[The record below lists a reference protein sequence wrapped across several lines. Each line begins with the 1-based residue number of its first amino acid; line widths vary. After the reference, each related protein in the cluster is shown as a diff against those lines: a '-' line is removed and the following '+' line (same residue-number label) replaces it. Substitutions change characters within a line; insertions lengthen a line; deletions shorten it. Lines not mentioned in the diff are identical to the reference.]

1 MNVNLDT
8 FNRQLAG
15 LTGRFA
21 DLGAKLAEAA
31 REMQDGGAPPAEA
44 LVEALAAARA
54 EFVQLLAE
62 IVAAPESLGVAVPAQ
77 VESPKRLEPPLAAM
91 AAATDARR
99 RPAAFDEITS

>member
-1 MNVNLDT
+1 MNANPDT

-54 EFVQLLAE
+54 EFVELPAE
-62 IVAAPESLGVAVPAQ
+62 IVAPAESLGPAAPDHAA
-77 VESPKRLEPPLAAM
+77 SAKSLAPLLPPMGAPPH
-91 AAATDARR
+91 ARR
-99 RPAAFDEITS
+99 

>member
-44 LVEALAAARA
+44 LGEALSAART
-54 EFVQLLAE
+54 EFVEPLAE
-62 IVAAPESLGVAVPAQ
+62 IAAAAEPPGVAVPDHFHGAKSAPTLPVASVAAQ
-77 VESPKRLEPPLAAM
+77 
-91 AAATDARR
+91 
-99 RPAAFDEITS
+99 PAAS

>member
-31 REMQDGGAPPAEA
+31 REMQDGGAPPA
-44 LVEALAAARA
+44 
-54 EFVQLLAE
+54 
-62 IVAAPESLGVAVPAQ
+62 
-77 VESPKRLEPPLAAM
+77 
-91 AAATDARR
+91 
-99 RPAAFDEITS
+99 